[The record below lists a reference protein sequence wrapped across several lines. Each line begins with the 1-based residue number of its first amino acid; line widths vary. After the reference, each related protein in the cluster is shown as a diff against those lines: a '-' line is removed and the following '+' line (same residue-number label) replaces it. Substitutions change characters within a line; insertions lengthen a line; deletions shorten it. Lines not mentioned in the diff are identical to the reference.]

1 MAEELVELTLQGIF
15 LLGYAVASALLAGLG
30 VAMEYQ
36 SYLYSN
42 SGELILAVWMAGFG
56 LVALAFAYTIAT
68 DKVSRAYVDLREQI

>member
-1 MAEELVELTLQGIF
+1 MAEELVGLALQGVF

-36 SYLYSN
+36 GYVYSN

-56 LVALAFAYTIAT
+56 LVALAFAYMIAT
-68 DKVSRAYVDLREQI
+68 DKVIRAYADLREQV

>member
-1 MAEELVELTLQGIF
+1 MAEELVELVLQGIF
-15 LLGYAVASALLAGLG
+15 LLGYAVATVLLAGLG